1 MFSILGAIAGYELQG
16 IIVSIATSFIGSY
29 LTIRSLS
36 VLFGGFPNEFDLGH
50 RLQTGVYD
58 ELKLSFYIYLALI
71 LILFVCGF
79 IFQMKLRNQRLET
92 IVKNEKLVS
101 LIEDTENKIN

>member
-58 ELKLSFYIYLALI
+58 GIAVPPPETDCTNSPLSN
-71 LILFVCGF
+71 VPSVP
-79 IFQMKLRNQRLET
+79 KSKVT
-92 IVKNEKLVS
+92 V
-101 LIEDTENKIN
+101 